1 MLAAISF
8 VYVNAKLHFPCCL
21 VPWRGVVFLGALG
34 EQLFE
39 RKMAEKDLEVGQDGY
54 VSWFIKPDAS
64 SLL

>member
-1 MLAAISF
+1 MFKCFEGIRYVTTFPMLLSS
-8 VYVNAKLHFPCCL
+8 LEGCGL
-21 VPWRGVVFLGALG
+21 LGALG

-54 VSWFIKPDAS
+54 VSCFIKVNAS

>member
-1 MLAAISF
+1 MLLSS
-8 VYVNAKLHFPCCL
+8 LERC
-21 VPWRGVVFLGALG
+21 GFLGALG

>member
-1 MLAAISF
+1 MLLSS
-8 VYVNAKLHFPCCL
+8 LEGCGL
-21 VPWRGVVFLGALG
+21 LGALG

-54 VSWFIKPDAS
+54 VSCFIKANAS

>member
-1 MLAAISF
+1 MLLSS
-8 VYVNAKLHFPCCL
+8 LEGC
-21 VPWRGVVFLGALG
+21 GFLGALG

-54 VSWFIKPDAS
+54 VSWFIKPNAS

>member
-1 MLAAISF
+1 MLLSS
-8 VYVNAKLHFPCCL
+8 LEGCGL
-21 VPWRGVVFLGALG
+21 LRALG

-54 VSWFIKPDAS
+54 VSCFITANAS